1 MIKVAMY
8 TCTVYFTCDLVF
20 NSTSESC
27 DKYLMLLN
35 ILFVVFYIKLFDI
48 YIMLKYP

>member
-1 MIKVAMY
+1 MIKVVMY
-8 TCTVYFTCDLVF
+8 ICIVYFMCDLVL
-20 NSTSESC
+20 NLISELC

-48 YIMLKYP
+48 YIMLKYL